1 MRASGKPPSEGP
13 MDWASLRMR
22 EFPGPHINLNVGTLG
37 TPARSVRAAQR
48 AFWGGGLRAWPLGQY
63 QRGRAEIRRVRALAE
78 ALWGPANVAVT
89 GGSSEVMTRIT
100 LALHARVGPGLRVL
114 TSGHEHAGGLRGFLS
129 LPRCEVHYLPDH
141 LLADPSAVAERVAE
155 LRPHVLFLSQI
166 TYTTGQQIPV
176 GQHIAAARAVDAE
189 IWTIVDAA
197 QALGL
202 VPPALAGADVV
213 VASGHKWL
221 FGPGGSG
228 LVWLSSRACVELAP
242 GAAGEALDAEAPGA
256 PFERSGG
263 HDFSVYA
270 GLAAALALHAE
281 LGGELLARS
290 RSLAA
295 DFAAQLHS
303 ALCDRAIA
311 HNFFDPSTGAL
322 LDAPPPAERLLGAV
336 HVNFPALD
344 PYPAYAALD
353 ARGIHLKCIKGAR
366 PTGTQL
372 ALLRACLPCYE
383 SPERLRGAV
392 DRIVAAIGGAS

>member
-1 MRASGKPPSEGP
+1 M
-13 MDWASLRMR
+13 
-22 EFPGPHINLNVGTLG
+22 
-37 TPARSVRAAQR
+37 
-48 AFWGGGLRAWPLGQY
+48 
-63 QRGRAEIRRVRALAE
+63 
-78 ALWGPANVAVT
+78 
-89 GGSSEVMTRIT
+89 
-100 LALHARVGPGLRVL
+100 
-114 TSGHEHAGGLRGFLS
+114 
-129 LPRCEVHYLPDH
+129 
-141 LLADPSAVAERVAE
+141 AERVAE

-202 VPPALAGADVV
+202 VLLALAGGRRRGRQRPQVV
-213 VASGHKWL
+213 VRPGRQRPRLAVVAGLRRAGARGRLRRRSTPRRRALRFSG
-221 FGPGGSG
+221 
-228 LVWLSSRACVELAP
+228 
-242 GAAGEALDAEAPGA
+242 
-256 PFERSGG
+256 SGG

-295 DFAAQLHS
+295 DFAAQLHA
-303 ALCDRAIA
+303 ALCDWAIA
-311 HNFFDPSTGAL
+311 PQLLDPSTGAL

-353 ARGIHLKCIKGAR
+353 ARGIDLKCIKGAR